1 MRAALY
7 PPSLPEKVALSGQ
20 VVAVECFNDEMTERW
35 YVSGFRPK
43 YFYPPL
49 PLFLFPEK
57 CPEDI
62 ADLLAEVSALILAPS
77 FSGEH
82 HENHTGDDA

>member
-1 MRAALY
+1 MFL
-7 PPSLPEKVALSGQ
+7 
-20 VVAVECFNDEMTERW
+20 
-35 YVSGFRPK
+35 VSVLK

-62 ADLLAEVSALILAPS
+62 ADLLAEVSALIPRTQLQR
-77 FSGEH
+77 
-82 HENHTGDDA
+82 